1 MAIKITKLILDKAN
15 QKIVISAEVEKQGDY
30 MTAIY
35 IDTQKSFVCS
45 NEPSSSAS
53 KIELNPKSI
62 SESTD
67 TLTIQGGCV
76 VKITDFEVDL
86 ATITAGVVS
95 TLDIDNDML
104 FLFIDNISQGDIAY
118 TLRVVL
124 EQKSFYN
131 LIFKQIHKDIATT
144 NCCDVPQS
152 AADLALMFEAFQLSL
167 LTKDFRRAVYYWNE
181 LHGGN
186 NLSITAKC
194 NCR

>member
-15 QKIVISAEVEKQGDY
+15 QKIVVSAEVEKQGDY

-95 TLDIDNDML
+95 TLDIDKDIL
-104 FLFIDNISQGDIAY
+104 FLFIDNISQEDIAY

-131 LIFKQIHKDIATT
+131 LIFKQIHKDIATV

-186 NLSITAKC
+186 NLSTTAKC

>member
-15 QKIVISAEVEKQGDY
+15 QKIVVSAEVEKQGDY

-76 VKITDFEVDL
+76 VKIIDFEVDL

-104 FLFIDNISQGDIAY
+104 FLFIDNISQEDIAY